1 MFPLNENSYMHTCL
15 HRYIY
20 TYEHMYI
27 YINVCVR
34 KCICT
39 YVYVYVYV
47 NTVPFKL
54 QVLRCAADGT
64 HAEGPCLRHDSYSV

>member
-1 MFPLNENSYMHTCL
+1 MRIVTCI
-15 HRYIY
+15 HVCTDAYIHMNICIYIY
-20 TYEHMYI
+20 T
-27 YINVCVR
+27 NVCVR
-34 KCICT
+34 ICICT

-47 NTVPFKL
+47 NTAPFKL